1 MKIAII
7 TGASSGIGRAFV
19 EKIAKTGEV
28 DELWLIARRA
38 ERLEIIRNELDIAV
52 RPLVLDLGDLE
63 SIEFLERLLSQ
74 ENPDVRYLVNSA
86 GFGKIGNYDDLT
98 REECHGM
105 LNINVRALMDV
116 TLTVLPYMR
125 RGSRLLQLASSSAFQ
140 PLPGLCVYA
149 ATKSFVLSYTRSLR
163 WELRGSGIHVTAVC
177 PGWVKTEFMNVAIDS
192 SNGNVIKH
200 FWPIV
205 SASFVVNSAMLGN
218 KLGLAVVTCGFH
230 TFIQRVAAKIL
241 PSWLLMG
248 LWRLIR

>member
-98 REECHGM
+98 REEC
-105 LNINVRALMDV
+105 
-116 TLTVLPYMR
+116 
-125 RGSRLLQLASSSAFQ
+125 F
-140 PLPGLCVYA
+140 
-149 ATKSFVLSYTRSLR
+149 SL
-163 WELRGSGIHVTAVC
+163 
-177 PGWVKTEFMNVAIDS
+177 
-192 SNGNVIKH
+192 
-200 FWPIV
+200 
-205 SASFVVNSAMLGN
+205 VV
-218 KLGLAVVTCGFH
+218 
-230 TFIQRVAAKIL
+230 
-241 PSWLLMG
+241 
-248 LWRLIR
+248 